1 MILWNESVSIVRFK
15 KLNMKELEIEKASL
29 STDS

>member
-15 KLNMKELEIEKASL
+15 KLNMTELEIEKASL